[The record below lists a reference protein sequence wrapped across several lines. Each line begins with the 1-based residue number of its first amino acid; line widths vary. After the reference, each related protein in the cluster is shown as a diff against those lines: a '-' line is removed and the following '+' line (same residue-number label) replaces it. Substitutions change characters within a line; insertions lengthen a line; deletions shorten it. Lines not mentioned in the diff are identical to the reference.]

1 MVKDEFAETKPWFL
15 KNEFS
20 FLSFQWCFILSFHF
34 SFNFW
39 NNKNQIQFITW
50 NEKCWLNF
58 FQLSGLSTQSE
69 STFRMLSLIKMKIFQ
84 PFDSES
90 TENCFVFFVTFWIH
104 STLFESTSSTRAC
117 LFCHS
122 VDQSVNIVIEK
133 KINQFDNLWTMNFWH
148 QIETVCFE
156 TILFYFL
163 FLFLFIFFFFHFFH
177 FWI

>member
-1 MVKDEFAETKPWFL
+1 MVKDEFAEIKPWFL

-20 FLSFQWCFILSFHF
+20 FLSLHWCFILSFHF

-50 NEKCWLNF
+50 NEKCCLNF

-90 TENCFVFFVTFWIH
+90 TENCFVFFVIFWIH

-133 KINQFDNLWTMNFWH
+133 NKSVWQFMNNELLTSDWNSMFWNY
-148 QIETVCFE
+148 F
-156 TILFYFL
+156 ILF
-163 FLFLFIFFFFHFFH
+163 FIFIFSFLNPKKN
-177 FWI
+177 